1 MTNTAKTLIVEDI
14 EMVDDLL
21 FGDNIISEDTLSTI
35 DDEIMAD
42 FQKRLAGNED
52 EVDIYDLQDEID
64 EDFEDLT
71 LETAVDDFKN
81 GNQDAFDYIFMF
93 YRPKL
98 ENVARKM
105 NDEDLSQEL
114 AIVLYKAALSFNP
127 NAGAKFNTY
136 FWKCAQNHI
145 GTQKIRQGAQKRGGS
160 KHANNEELLEL
171 KTKEKNGGSLT
182 TEEQTKLLKLE
193 ENAKPTKTVSLQ
205 ATFDTKDNS
214 VEMGAFVED
223 KTYKNQYKE
232 ANLRVD
238 LDALTGQLK
247 DKEIRAIDMIIDG
260 YTLEEI
266 GKELGNI
273 TAPAVHVM
281 LRRLGK
287 KKNIEGK
294 LREMLSI

>member
-1 MTNTAKTLIVEDI
+1 MENTAKKVS
-14 EMVDDLL
+14 VDDLL
-21 FGDNIISEDTLSTI
+21 VDNVLGENVISEDSLTAI

-42 FQKRLAGNED
+42 FQKRLLDDNE
-52 EVDIYDLQDEID
+52 EVDIYDLQDEIEEDYD
-64 EDFEDLT
+64 ELT
-71 LETAVDDFKN
+71 LETAVADFNN
-81 GNQDAFDYIFMF
+81 GDQDAFDYIFMF

-114 AIVLYKAALSFNP
+114 AIVLYKAALSFNH

-160 KHANNEELLEL
+160 KHAQNEELLEL
-171 KTKEKNGGSLT
+171 KAKEKNGEALT
-182 TEEQTKLLKLE
+182 TLEQKRLLKLE
-193 ENAKPTKTVSLQ
+193 ENAKPTKTISLQ

-214 VEMGAFVED
+214 VEMGAFIED

-232 ANLRVD
+232 ANLKVD
-238 LDALTGQLK
+238 LTSLGGQLK
-247 DKEIRAIDMIIDG
+247 EKEIKAIDMIIKG

-266 GKELGNI
+266 GAELGNI

-287 KKNIEGK
+287 KKNIESK